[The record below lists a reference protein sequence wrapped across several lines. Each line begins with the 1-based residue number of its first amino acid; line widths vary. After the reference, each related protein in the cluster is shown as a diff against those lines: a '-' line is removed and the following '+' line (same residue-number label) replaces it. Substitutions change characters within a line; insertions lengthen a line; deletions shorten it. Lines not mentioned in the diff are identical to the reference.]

1 MTVGLLG
8 LSACGQQRDQ
18 ALGDATQSCA
28 NNVALPTATDNL
40 YVPYAPTL
48 RTPDDLTLAEVTTLK
63 QSMQTRA
70 RLSAAAAARDEY
82 WQPLADAWAIQEARL
97 NNLEAAYSRA
107 TTDGTALDLS
117 SYRQFLLDV
126 NVEYSIIMKDTYCR
140 VAITRSGLTL
150 RGS

>member
-1 MTVGLLG
+1 MAAGLIG
-8 LSACGQQRDQ
+8 VSACGQQTNQ

-28 NNVALPTATDNL
+28 NNVALPTSTDNL
-40 YVPYAPTL
+40 YVPYAPAL
-48 RTPDDLTLAEVTTLK
+48 RTPGELTLPEVTALK

-70 RLSAAAAARDEY
+70 RLSAAAAARDEF

-97 NNLEAAYSRA
+97 NNLEAAYLRA
-107 TTDGTALDLS
+107 SADGAALDLS

-140 VAITRSGLTL
+140 VAITRSGITIQNP
-150 RGS
+150 